1 MTKEFVPVTTERE
14 QRSDMRLRI
23 FAALSGARKGGGLVR
38 SPLRYVADF
47 YGPLRTI
54 GGNSPA
60 KNAGHPWAVASGN
73 SQPLLIVPANIV
85 SEINSE

>member
-1 MTKEFVPVTTERE
+1 
-14 QRSDMRLRI
+14 MRLRI
-23 FAALSGARKGGGLVR
+23 FAALSGARKCGRLIPW
-38 SPLRYVADF
+38 SLRYVADF
-47 YGPLRTI
+47 CGLLRTN

-85 SEINSE
+85 TEINSE